1 MMPNEIWK
9 DKMTEYMYNLKNESI
24 QDINIDTNQDQLD
37 EKASLGQGTSHL
49 SIQIPTEINL
59 H

>member
-1 MMPNEIWK
+1 
-9 DKMTEYMYNLKNESI
+9 MTGYMYNLKNESI